1 MFASLKKVLVYIL
14 LVAFIM
20 PMALRVGALG
30 YYYANKTYIASQLC
44 VNKDK
49 PKSCCEGTCYL
60 NKQLKKAEE
69 KQDSKLPSFLK
80 SIEKD
85 MFNFNVFLELKSVCA
100 STINSTYKPYKNP
113 YSFIQCTD
121 IFQPPCFS

>member
-1 MFASLKKVLVYIL
+1 M
-14 LVAFIM
+14 AFIM
-20 PMALRVGALG
+20 PMAFRAGAIG

-69 KQDSKLPSFLK
+69 SQDNKLPAYLK

-85 MFNFNVFLELKSVCA
+85 VFNQQVFLEIISVCF
-100 STINSTYKPYKNP
+100 STINTQHMPYHNS
-113 YSFIQCTD
+113 YNFIHQAS
-121 IFQPPCFS
+121 IFQPPSFS

>member
-1 MFASLKKVLVYIL
+1 MQRLKKILVHFL

-20 PMALRVGALG
+20 PMALRAGAIG

-69 KQDSKLPSFLK
+69 SQDHKLPAFLK

-85 MFNFNVFLELKSVCA
+85 VFNQHMFLEITSVCY
-100 STINSTYKPYKNP
+100 SKINTKHKPYNNS
-113 YSFIQCTD
+113 YNFIPQAS
-121 IFQPPCFS
+121 IFQPPSFS

>member
-1 MFASLKKVLVYIL
+1 
-14 LVAFIM
+14 M
-20 PMALRVGALG
+20 PMALRAGAIG

-69 KQDSKLPSFLK
+69 TQDTKLPTYFK

-85 MFNFNVFLELKSVCA
+85 MFNTDMFLEFKSVGYA
-100 STINSTYKPYKNP
+100 KISTKHKPYHNS
-113 YSFIQCTD
+113 YHFIHQAS
-121 IFQPPCFS
+121 IFQPPSFV

>member
-1 MFASLKKVLVYIL
+1 LQDLKKILVYIL
-14 LVAFIM
+14 LVAFIT
-20 PMALRVGALG
+20 PMALRAGAIG

-69 KQDSKLPSFLK
+69 SQDNKLPAYLK

-85 MFNFNVFLELKSVCA
+85 MFNHELISELKSVCFSKI
-100 STINSTYKPYKNP
+100 STKHKPYNNS
-113 YSFIQCTD
+113 YNFAHQAS
-121 IFQPPCFS
+121 IFQPPAIV

>member
-1 MFASLKKVLVYIL
+1 
-14 LVAFIM
+14 
-20 PMALRVGALG
+20 MALRAGAIG

-69 KQDSKLPSFLK
+69 AQDHKLPAYLK

-85 MFNFNVFLELKSVCA
+85 LFNQHLIAEHAFVCYSKI
-100 STINSTYKPYKNP
+100 STNHKPYNNS
-113 YSFIQCTD
+113 YNFIHQAS
-121 IFQPPCFS
+121 IFQPPSFS